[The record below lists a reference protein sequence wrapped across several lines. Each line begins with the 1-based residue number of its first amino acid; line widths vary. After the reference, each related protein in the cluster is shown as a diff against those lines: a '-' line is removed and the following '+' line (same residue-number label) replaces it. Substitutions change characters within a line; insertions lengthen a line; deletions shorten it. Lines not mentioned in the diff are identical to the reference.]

1 MPIETNKAKKSMITD
16 ATVTTPYSEGLNI
29 RANIAEI
36 ISDIK
41 KAEYFSTADQNTP
54 VSIVCLRVD
63 I

>member
-41 KAEYFSTADQNTP
+41 KQSIFLQLTKTP
-54 VSIVCLRVD
+54 CQHSLFKS
-63 I
+63 

>member
-41 KAEYFSTADQNTP
+41 KQSTFLQLTKTP
-54 VSIVCLRVD
+54 PSAWFV
-63 I
+63 